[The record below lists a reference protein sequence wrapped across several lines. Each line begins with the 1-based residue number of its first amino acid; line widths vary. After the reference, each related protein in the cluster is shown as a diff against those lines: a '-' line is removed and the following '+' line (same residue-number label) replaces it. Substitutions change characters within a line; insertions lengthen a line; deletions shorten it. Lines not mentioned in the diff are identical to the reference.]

1 MPYPLPQATGR
12 RPSLTRRSARALLAA
27 FGWRC
32 VLVPP
37 PAPKGIIIV
46 YPHTSNW
53 DFIVGVLYK
62 FAVGLPAR
70 WMGKDTLFRWPVRRL
85 IGMPPMRRNKLRT
98 GQRNSVSLPIHRA
111 GSPTANL

>member
-1 MPYPLPQATGR
+1 MPSPTPPATGR
-12 RPSLTRRSARALLAA
+12 RPTLVQRSARALLAA

-32 VLVPP
+32 VLVEP
-37 PAPKGIIIV
+37 PAPKGIIVV

-70 WMGKDTLFRWPVRRL
+70 WMGKDTLFRWPVRSLFLR
-85 IGMPPMRRNKLRT
+85 IGGIPINRRT
-98 GQRNSVSLPIHRA
+98 GQRNNVSLPIHRA